1 MKPRAYV
8 MNMTVI
14 CMVPVR
20 FSPQFDGALAMKAD
34 SRIARGVVE
43 TAEIGA
49 ERVG

>member
-1 MKPRAYV
+1 